1 MKYLKVI
8 IHALIKSIEMEH
20 LFRLAWNSGLNS
32 KSEYR
37 ALFQRKIRIV
47 LIKSN
52 DEIFSLYFYNQKYQ
66 AHAAIFSAIFSFTA
80 FYSNILNNFDV
91 LNKTRDNYG
100 EHDTR
105 YSSEKKKSK
114 GKNTTNE
121 IATCKTMK

>member
-1 MKYLKVI
+1 
-8 IHALIKSIEMEH
+8 MEKEY
-20 LFRLAWNSGLNS
+20 LFRLTWNSRLNS
-32 KSEYR
+32 KSEYH
-37 ALFQRKIRIV
+37 AVYQRKIRIV

-52 DEIFSLYFYNQKYQ
+52 HEIFSLYFYNQKYQ
-66 AHAAIFSAIFSFTA
+66 AYAAIFLAIFSFST

>member
-8 IHALIKSIEMEH
+8 IHALIKSIEMED
-20 LFRLAWNSGLNS
+20 LFRLTWNSGLNC

-37 ALFQRKIRIV
+37 GLFQRKIRIV

-52 DEIFSLYFYNQKYQ
+52 DEISSLYFYNQKYQ
-66 AHAAIFSAIFSFTA
+66 AYAAIFLAIFSFIA

-105 YSSEKKKSK
+105 YSSEKKRI
-114 GKNTTNE
+114 E
-121 IATCKTMK
+121 R

>member
-20 LFRLAWNSGLNS
+20 LFRLTWSRGLNS

-37 ALFQRKIRIV
+37 ALFQWKIRIV

-52 DEIFSLYFYNQKYQ
+52 HEIFSLYFYNQKYQ
-66 AHAAIFSAIFSFTA
+66 AYATMFSAIFSFTT
-80 FYSNILNNFDV
+80 FYSNILNNFGV

-105 YSSEKKKSK
+105 YSSEKKESK